1 MKTNFTSVDCTRR
14 HHLSRWSLALAV
26 VSLVLFVLTGCGKDA
41 EDNADKDRNGMF
53 GSKATGERARYG
65 NLKRDPFTV
74 QAVDLNQD
82 ERPDQWT
89 VKDAVKTRWIERDLN
104 FDGRVDLWQYPDP
117 AGTIVEEEMDLDLD
131 GHVDVVVYYQAGVV
145 TRKEL
150 SIDFAGKFSIAKY
163 YDKQGN
169 LLRVER
175 DDDGDGLVDVWE
187 YYENQRRVRIGWDEN
202 DDGQPDNF
210 DTLQ

>member
-1 MKTNFTSVDCTRR
+1 MKTPYTSFGRLSLRR
-14 HHLSRWSLALAV
+14 HMWCAFTIV
-26 VSLVLFVLTGCGKDA
+26 GLVLFVLSSGCGKDA
-41 EDNADKDRNGMF
+41 EDNADKDRKGMF

-65 NLKRDPFTV
+65 NLKRDAFTV
-74 QAVDLNQD
+74 TAVDLNQD

-104 FDGRVDLWQYPDP
+104 FDGRVDLWQYPD
-117 AGTIVEEEMDLDLD
+117 ASGAIVEEEMDLDLD
-131 GHVDVVVYYQAGVV
+131 GHVDVVVYYEAGVV
-145 TRKEL
+145 TRKEM
-150 SIDFAGKFSIAKY
+150 SIDFDGQFSIVKY
-163 YDKQGN
+163 YDKQGS

-187 YYENQRRVRIGWDEN
+187 YYENERRVRIGWDEN
-202 DDGQPDNF
+202 DDGKPDNF